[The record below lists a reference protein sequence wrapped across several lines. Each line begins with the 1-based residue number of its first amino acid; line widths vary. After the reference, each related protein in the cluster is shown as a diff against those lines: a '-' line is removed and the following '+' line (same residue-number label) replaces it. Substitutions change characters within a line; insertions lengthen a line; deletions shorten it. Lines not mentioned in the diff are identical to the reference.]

1 MSRLLARV
9 KGLMLVS
16 GILTCTMLLAVVAP
30 QATLRSTFGET
41 LEGPLAEVVV
51 RNWGVLIA
59 LVGGMLI
66 YGAYVPPVRSLV
78 LVVAAL
84 GKATFIGLVLA
95 QGGRFLRPAA
105 VVLVF
110 DTVMVAAFVAC
121 LLGMR
126 QRPAEVPASMPG
138 AS

>member
-1 MSRLLARV
+1 MSWLLARV

-16 GILTCTMLLAVVAP
+16 GILTCTMLLAAVAP

-78 LVVAAL
+78 LAVAAL

-95 QGGRFLRPAA
+95 QGGRYLARAG
-105 VVLVF
+105 VVLVC
-110 DTVMVAAFVAC
+110 DLVMVAAFAAC
-121 LLGMR
+121 LVAMR
-126 QRPAEVPASMPG
+126 RAPAGETQSVP
-138 AS
+138 